1 MFKPVDPRVNF
12 PRLEEGILAFWQQ
25 NAIFRRSVEERPEDR
40 LFVFYEGPPT
50 ANARPGIHHVL
61 SRVFKDLI
69 PRYKTM
75 QGYRVPRK
83 GGWDTHGLPVEL
95 EIEKELG
102 LKSKPEI
109 EQYGIAAFNAKC
121 KESVS
126 RYVEEWTRLSERI
139 AYWADYDN
147 PYVTWHNDY
156 IESGWWLL
164 KQMWGH
170 GLVYEDYRVSPY
182 CPRCGTTLSDH
193 EVSLGYQDDTP
204 DPSVFPKFRVAAAD
218 FEAATGVATGGFEWV
233 SLVAWTTTPWT
244 LPGNTALAVN
254 PAAEYGLF
262 EYKRDDGQWELV
274 VVAVSLLS
282 NALPGKTSI
291 DVDVNPE
298 SLVGRKSLPAEGAAL
313 CLGRFSG
320 TRLVDLRYEPLYRPE
335 DLREWGAF
343 TQVIQHLQVGDKTF
357 ADRAGTEISGS
368 GVRANR
374 MLMGGPGDPGRFPR
388 RVVAADFVSL
398 EDGTGIVHVAPAFG
412 AEDFELG
419 RREGLLFVQPI
430 DLRGIMAPGL
440 PGEGKFA
447 KEADRDIIRDLDG
460 RGLMLKHGTIKHTY
474 PFCWRC
480 GTPLLYYAKPSWYIR
495 TTAQKAS
502 LLEGNSRINWYPDHI
517 RDGRFGNWLENNIDW
532 AVSRE
537 RYWGSPLPIWRCSSC
552 GSTSCIGSRDDLVDR
567 AVDRAMAE
575 ALEDLHRPFIDD
587 ILLRCDQSGCD
598 GEARRVPEV
607 ADAWYD
613 SGAMPYAQW
622 HYPFE
627 HEEEFLRNFPADYIC
642 EAIDQTRGWFYTL
655 HAEATLLKAS
665 EAVPESIAFRNVICL
680 GHINDEKGNK
690 MSKSRGNTVSPWD
703 VLDAHGADATRWY
716 MYTASPAGSSRRFS
730 LGLVEEGLRRFLLTL
745 WNTYSFFVS
754 YANIDQADPRVAPA
768 TAAPEL
774 DRWLLSELNALV
786 LKVTEELE
794 AYDPTD
800 AARAIEAFVDDLS
813 NWYVRR
819 SRRRF
824 WRGASEADTDKQWAY
839 HTLYTALV
847 TVSKLLAPFTPFIAE
862 EMYRNLVVSLDPAA
876 PESVHL
882 AAWPTADNARTD
894 QHLNEHIRSVK
905 RVCSLGRAARAKA
918 QIKVRQ
924 PVSQV
929 LVKLPTASNPGSAEV
944 AVISRYRDLIK
955 EELNAY
961 DVEFLVDESE
971 IVHFDVKPNLP
982 ALGRK
987 FGAGLAVI
995 RQGLAAMPPAAV
1007 ADVVRRGESLSV
1019 EGYALDPQDIL
1030 LEPHDEPGYAT
1041 ASDAGYTVA
1050 ITTTITPELAEEGL
1064 AREIV
1069 RRLQDMRRE
1078 AGFDLADR
1086 ITTWYE
1092 AAPEVARVIHS
1103 QAAYIQGETLTT
1115 ELVAGVPPAGTH
1127 SARHDLDGASV
1138 ALSIRRNG

>member
-12 PRLEEGILAFWQQ
+12 PKLEEGILAFWQR
-25 NAIFRRSVEERPEDR
+25 NAIFRRSVEERPEDK

-109 EQYGIAAFNAKC
+109 EAYGIAAFNAKC

-139 AYWADYDN
+139 AYWADYDD
-147 PYVTWHNDY
+147 PYVTWHNNY

-164 KQMWGH
+164 KQMWDH
-170 GLVYEDYRVSPY
+170 GLVYQDYRVGPY
-182 CPRCGTTLSDH
+182 CPRCGTSLSDH

-204 DPSVFPKFRVAAAD
+204 DPSVFPKFRVLSSE
-218 FEAATGVATGGFEWV
+218 FLAATGVEAVFEGPL

-244 LPGNTALAVN
+244 LPANVALAVN
-254 PAAEYGLF
+254 PEATYGLY
-262 EYKRDDGQWELV
+262 EHEGEHY
-274 VVAVSLLS
+274 VVAA
-282 NALPGKTSI
+282 ALAEKVLGERASHVASFPGTA
-291 DVDVNPE
+291 
-298 SLVGRKSLPAEGAAL
+298 LVGLK
-313 CLGRFSG
+313 
-320 TRLVDLRYEPLYRPE
+320 YEPLYRPE
-335 DLREWGAF
+335 LLNLTPAWFDEEARIRRPALLILDGNDAP
-343 TQVIQHLQVGDKTF
+343 V
-357 ADRAGTEISGS
+357 
-368 GVRANR
+368 VRAVHE
-374 MLMGGPGDPGRFPR
+374 LTDGRR
-388 RVVAADFVSL
+388 IVIAADYVSL
-398 EDGTGIVHVAPAFG
+398 DDGTGIVHTAPAFG

-419 RREGLLFVQPI
+419 RKRQLLFVQPV
-430 DLRGIMAPGL
+430 DLRGIMAPDL
-440 PGEGKFA
+440 PGAGKFV
-447 KEADRDIIRDLDG
+447 KQADADVIRDLEA
-460 RGLMLKHGTIKHTY
+460 RGLMLRHGTVKHTY

-495 TTAQKAS
+495 TTKQKAA
-502 LLEGNSRINWYPDHI
+502 LLEGNSRINWYPEHI
-517 RDGRFGNWLENNIDW
+517 KNGRFGNWLENNIDW

-537 RYWGSPLPIWRCSSC
+537 RYWGSPLPIWVCESC
-552 GSTSCIGSRDDLVDR
+552 GDPSCIGSKVELVQR
-567 AVDRAMAE
+567 AIEPAKAE
-575 ALEDLHRPFIDD
+575 ALDDLHRPFIDD
-587 ILLRCDQSGCD
+587 ILLRCDACG
-598 GEARRVPEV
+598 GTARRIPEV

-627 HEEEFLRNFPADYIC
+627 NQDEFLRNFPADFIC

-655 HAEATLLKAS
+655 HAEATLLAAS
-665 EAVPESIAFRNVICL
+665 EAVPDSIAFKNVICL

-690 MSKSRGNTVSPWD
+690 MSKSKGNTVSPWE

-754 YANIDQADPRVAPA
+754 YANIDDADPRIAPPVDA
-768 TAAPEL
+768 VPEL

-800 AARAIEAFVDDLS
+800 AARAIETFVDDLS

-824 WRGASEADTDKQWAY
+824 WRGASESDTDKQSAY

-862 EMYRNLVVSLDPAA
+862 ELYQNLVCSLDDAA
-876 PESVHL
+876 PASVHL
-882 AAWPTADNARTD
+882 AEWPKADRSRIDDSLNAET
-894 QHLNEHIRSVK
+894 QLVK
-905 RVCSLGRAARAKA
+905 RICSLGRAARAKA

-924 PVSQV
+924 PVAEV
-929 LVKLPTASNPGSAEV
+929 LVKVRTSDEAV
-944 AVISRYRDLIK
+944 ALRKNENLVL
-955 EELNAY
+955 EELNAKRLRLIE
-961 DVEFLVDESE
+961 DETLVVTYE
-971 IVHFDVKPNLP
+971 VKPNLP
-982 ALGRK
+982 VLGKKYGAEVAAIR
-987 FGAGLAVI
+987 AGLA
-995 RQGLAAMPPAAV
+995 QLAA
-1007 ADVVRRGESLSV
+1007 ADVAEAVRRGRPVDVVTATAQRTLEA
-1019 EGYALDPQDIL
+1019 EDIL
-1030 LEPHDEPGYAT
+1030 LVAQDADGFAT
-1041 ASDAGYTVA
+1041 ASESGYTAA
-1050 ITTTITPELAEEGL
+1050 ISTTITPELADEGL
-1064 AREIV
+1064 AREVV

-1086 ITTWYE
+1086 ITTWYQGSSE
-1092 AAPEVARVIHS
+1092 LGRVMQAH
-1103 QAAYIQGETLTT
+1103 AAYIQGETLTT
-1115 ELVAGVPPAGTH
+1115 ELIEGVPPSEAH
-1127 SARHDLDGASV
+1127 AAEHDLEGVKATFAV
-1138 ALSIRRNG
+1138 RRNS